1 MSQLA
6 EARIADLVRRKLT
19 SGNSVPVER
28 CTIFAKEIAK
38 IDEEVAAIEA
48 ANKEVLSEMAK
59 LAVPKLTIP
68 EIFKMSGAASPLNSA
83 EEEAELDAYV
93 KQRRIE
99 VQATI
104 PLEDANGT

>member
-1 MSQLA
+1 MSGLKNMECSMSQLA

-48 ANKEVLSEMAK
+48 ADEYAFAGPPATVEDVLTVLDEVAEKDA
-59 LAVPKLTIP
+59 LA
-68 EIFKMSGAASPLNSA
+68 AAA
-83 EEEAELDAYV
+83 EAELDAYV
-93 KQRRIE
+93 VRRRRE

-104 PLEDANGT
+104 P